1 MEKIENEKA
10 AGGGQTSPAA
20 NEAKREHYAMLM
32 KTYPGNSA
40 EVQCV
45 RLYHALQF
53 APVDTL
59 EARSYLDILHPA
71 ARCMELRKKF
81 RIDTVWVTRHTSEGK
96 PHRVAL
102 YVLKP
107 GRVFD
112 E

>member
-1 MEKIENEKA
+1 MDKIENEKA
-10 AGGGQTSPAA
+10 AGGDQTSPAA
-20 NEAKREHYAMLM
+20 ADAKREHYAMLM

-59 EARSYLDILHPA
+59 EARSELDILCPA
-71 ARCMELRKKF
+71 ARCMELRKQH
-81 RIDTVWVTRHTSEGK
+81 RIDTVWVTRHTGEGK
-96 PHRVAL
+96 PHRVAQ
-102 YVLKP
+102 YVLQL
-107 GRVFD
+107 GSVSD